1 MGFKASRMSESALAT
16 QGQVMRESKEEG
28 SGSQDDK
35 QASDELERNSDL
47 YIFSQLVVRD

>member
-35 QASDELERNSDL
+35 QAYEELEHNT
-47 YIFSQLVVRD
+47 